1 MVSQTLLL
9 AHITCLPGIQNPLF
23 SSTLGESVRSS
34 LNGGGGRR
42 NPSTF
47 AYLLH
52 LVTLVYSA
60 GRIITFVSIHQLW
73 EPGGF
78 AFFCLGIHGTW
89 FNQLGIHPLL
99 IATYCTPGSS
109 TSIYTARSNHNIR
122 QTLRRST
129 FAPHICYDMAFALFS
144 GQEMLLGYTWHSCTW
159 QQRVFHKNV
168 PSHASW

>member
-1 MVSQTLLL
+1 MPAWNSESTFFLHVGRIG
-9 AHITCLPGIQNPLF
+9 AFITQRRWRQEESIHFCILITPGY
-23 SSTLGESVRSS
+23 SS
-34 LNGGGGRR
+34 LLRWSNHHIRQH
-42 NPSTF
+42 S
-47 AYLLH
+47 
-52 LVTLVYSA
+52 SA
-60 GRIITFVSIHQLW
+60 LGAWRIC
-73 EPGGF
+73 
-78 AFFCLGIHGTW
+78 FFCLGIHGTW